1 MIQKL
6 KKPRASE
13 NQEVL
18 QLLAHR
24 AQVQEWL
31 RRLEEHTDETDS
43 RIVERVRQD
52 YEGRLRETVER
63 LSTYREEIR
72 KSFDEAESRLEYARS
87 AHLEVRDELEEQ
99 RFRNLIGELDEDR
112 WAGER
117 DRLESEA
124 RDAAARE
131 DSVAEEVTRLA
142 ELLEHL
148 DEQQNERHA
157 APLAATG
164 TESTPA
170 PAATLEPPAPNQPT
184 ALDESPFSTILLD
197 EEGLDPFD
205 GAGEGDDESHY
216 TIDSTLEEGA
226 GHATL
231 PGSSQPVPFLAEIDR
246 ALTGAGDDTFQTTPS
261 MSVAAEDTAPKPGL
275 KCGECGYTN
284 DLGAWFCGVCGA
296 DVG

>member
-6 KKPRASE
+6 TEPRASD

-18 QLLAHR
+18 ELLASR

-31 RRLEEHTDETDS
+31 RRLEEHTDEADS

-52 YEGRLRETVER
+52 YEGRLRETVAR
-63 LSTYREEIR
+63 LSTHREEIR
-72 KSFDEAESRLEYARS
+72 KSYDDAESRLEDARS
-87 AHLEVRDELEEQ
+87 THLGVRDQLEEH
-99 RFRNLIGELDEDR
+99 RLRNLIGELDDDR

-124 RDAAARE
+124 RDATALE
-131 DSVAEEVTRLA
+131 DSVAGEVARLA

-148 DEQQNERHA
+148 DEQQNERRPA
-157 APLAATG
+157 VETG
-164 TESTPA
+164 STPT
-170 PAATLEPPAPNQPT
+170 PVATPEPT
-184 ALDESPFSTILLD
+184 APTLPTAPEEIPFASILL
-197 EEGLDPFD
+197 EEELDDFE
-205 GAGEGDDESHY
+205 AVGEADDESHY
-216 TIDSTLEEGA
+216 TIDSTVEEGA
-226 GHATL
+226 GHTTS

-246 ALTGAGDDTFQTTPS
+246 ALTGTSDDTFQTTPS
-261 MSVAAEDTAPKPGL
+261 MSLAAEDTAPKPGL